1 MKFTIYTDPHQFAIQ
16 ADPILERNE
25 DVYSLFYGVLESI
38 KSGSYQN
45 PFMAVLEKE
54 GKVLALLQM
63 TAPYPLNIIIVEED
77 SIESIID
84 ELVARLREEAV
95 AISSVIGVKQVAFH
109 FASKWT
115 NVEATERKVVNEG
128 IYRLD
133 TIQTDLTYSEGHW
146 RHAVDKDVALI
157 AKWYTLFEID
167 AKLPPTENE
176 VVQQQVEVFI
186 QNNEVFVWEVDG
198 RVVSMMKKA
207 RPTKH
212 GVTVSMVFTPE
223 DERKKGYARSLV
235 AKVSAE
241 LLKEYDFCILF
252 TDLANPTA
260 NKIYREIGYQQ
271 ITEFAHVEWL

>member
-1 MKFTIYTDPHQFAIQ
+1 MKFTIYTDPREFAIQ

-38 KSGSYQN
+38 KSESYQN

-54 GKVLALLQM
+54 GQVLALLQM
-63 TAPYPLNIIIVEED
+63 IAPYPLNIIIVEEH

-84 ELVARLREEAV
+84 ELVARLREEAL

-115 NVEATERKVVNEG
+115 NVEATGCKVVNEG

-133 TIQTDLTYSEGHW
+133 TIQTNLAYSEGHW
-146 RHAVDKDVALI
+146 RNAVDKDVALI
-157 AKWYTLFEID
+157 AKWYTLFKID
-167 AKLPPTENE
+167 AKLPPTEND
-176 VVQQQVEVFI
+176 VVQQQVEAFI
-186 QNNEVFVWEVDG
+186 QNKEVFVWEVDG

>member
-1 MKFTIYTDPHQFAIQ
+1 MFTHD
-16 ADPILERNE
+16 
-25 DVYSLFYGVLESI
+25 YS
-38 KSGSYQN
+38 K
-45 PFMAVLEKE
+45 
-54 GKVLALLQM
+54 
-63 TAPYPLNIIIVEED
+63 T
-77 SIESIID
+77 
-84 ELVARLREEAV
+84 
-95 AISSVIGVKQVAFH
+95 
-109 FASKWT
+109 
-115 NVEATERKVVNEG
+115 
-128 IYRLD
+128 
-133 TIQTDLTYSEGHW
+133 
-146 RHAVDKDVALI
+146 
-157 AKWYTLFEID
+157 
-167 AKLPPTENE
+167 
-176 VVQQQVEVFI
+176 VFI

>member
-146 RHAVDKDVALI
+146 RNAVDKDVALI
-157 AKWYTLFEID
+157 AKWYILFEID
-167 AKLPPTENE
+167 AKLPPTEND
-176 VVQQQVEVFI
+176 VVQKQVEVFI

-241 LLKEYDFCILF
+241 LLKEYEFCILF

>member
-25 DVYSLFYGVLESI
+25 DVYSLFYGVLVSI

-54 GKVLALLQM
+54 GHVLALLQM

-146 RHAVDKDVALI
+146 RNAVDKDVALI

-167 AKLPPTENE
+167 AELPPTENE

-271 ITEFAHVEWL
+271 ITGFAHVEWL